1 MAFFKEF
8 KEFAVRGN
16 VMDMAVGVIIGGA
29 FGKIVSS
36 LVNDIIM
43 PILGIFTGRINIS
56 GLSINVPSNIAGGEP
71 VVIKYG
77 VFLQTTLDFIII
89 VFCIFIMIK
98 LVNKLKHEKAQT
110 PAAPPAPSKEELLLT
125 EIRDILKNK

>member
-1 MAFFKEF
+1 MSLLKEF
-8 KEFAVRGN
+8 KDFAVRGN

-43 PILGIFTGRINIS
+43 PLIGIVTGKIDIS
-56 GLSINVPSNIAGGEP
+56 GLALSIASSDPNAP

-89 VFCIFIMIK
+89 VFCIFTMVKII
-98 LVNKLKHEKAQT
+98 NKLKKEKEET
-110 PAAPPAPSKEELLLT
+110 PQAPPAPSNEEVLLT
-125 EIRDILKNK
+125 EIRDLLKNK

>member
-8 KEFAVRGN
+8 KEFAARGN

-29 FGKIVSS
+29 FGKIVTS

-43 PILGIFTGRINIS
+43 PLIGLVTGRINVSALAVTIPS
-56 GLSINVPSNIAGGEP
+56 GKPDHLP

-98 LVNKLKHEKAQT
+98 LINKLKHKQAEAPKT
-110 PAAPPAPSKEELLLT
+110 PPAPSKEELLLT